1 MINNNKGIFFIDDSE
16 GWLFG
21 TDGSIFHTTNGG
33 AEWSRQ
39 ESRIPLI
46 NGLVREAVNGIHFF
60 DKQHGIAV
68 ADIGFIVNTMD
79 GGNNWQ
85 LCESV
90 TDNNMTAVQFTNRN
104 GAWAVG
110 WHGTILKSNDSGQT

>member
-1 MINNNKGIFFIDDSE
+1 MGEYDRILTTGDGGKGWREQSNRFEGERDRMINNNKGIFFIDDSE

-46 NGLVREAVNGIHFF
+46 NGHVRETVNGIHFF
-60 DKQHGIAV
+60 DKQHG
-68 ADIGFIVNTMD
+68 G
-79 GGNNWQ
+79 
-85 LCESV
+85 
-90 TDNNMTAVQFTNRN
+90 
-104 GAWAVG
+104 
-110 WHGTILKSNDSGQT
+110 